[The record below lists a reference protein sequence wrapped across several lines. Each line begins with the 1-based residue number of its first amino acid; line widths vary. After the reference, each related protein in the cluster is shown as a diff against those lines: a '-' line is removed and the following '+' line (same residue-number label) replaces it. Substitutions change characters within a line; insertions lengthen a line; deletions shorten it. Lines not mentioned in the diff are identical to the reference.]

1 MYKYRSTYK
10 LISSFLLVLILS
22 INIGFSVDIH
32 YCQGS
37 IADMTFYGD
46 AHSCGEI
53 ISENGFCNMR
63 VEIPTPANSNQVNL
77 KSLNTCCSDFLFSV
91 QIEEDTNISHLDE
104 LINTSSIELLTFIPT
119 VPISSIFEL
128 QILPSEIIEFDNYLS
143 PFIPKDISVLLDRF
157 LI

>member
-22 INIGFSVDIH
+22 VNVGFSVDIH

-37 IADMTFYGD
+37 IADIAFYGD
-46 AHSCGEI
+46 AHSCGEV

-63 VEIPTPANSNQVNL
+63 VEVPIQPRSNQLNFN
-77 KSLNTCCSDFLFSV
+77 SLNTCCSDFLFSV
-91 QIEEDTNISHLDE
+91 QLEEDTNISNLNDLLNLH
-104 LINTSSIELLTFIPT
+104 SIDLLTFIPI
-119 VPISSIFEL
+119 VRVSSIFEL
-128 QILPSEIIEFDNYLS
+128 QLSPSEIIEFGEYKS
-143 PFIPKDISVLLDRF
+143 PFIPRDISVLLDRF